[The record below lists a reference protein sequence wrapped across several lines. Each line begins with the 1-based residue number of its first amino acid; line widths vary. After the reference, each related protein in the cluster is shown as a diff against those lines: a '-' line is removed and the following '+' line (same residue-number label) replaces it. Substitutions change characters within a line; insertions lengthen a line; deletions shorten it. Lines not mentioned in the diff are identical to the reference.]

1 MSLRV
6 EQCEIGLNEFLC
18 SAWLSILGAMPQYS
32 FFQTPHWSQI
42 LDASLPY
49 STMSPAR
56 FRFSDKSEA
65 VLPLFQSSKRFGFQK
80 WESLPWGAYGGL
92 LSESQ
97 ISHEHYDAAAQK
109 LLWFRAPI
117 FECCENPLLPG
128 GLRTHPT
135 KSCSNKITH
144 IVTVPDDVDALWA
157 KFQPRNRSAIR
168 RAREEGV
175 VVRYGNDEAAVCA
188 LQQLYQRAQD
198 EYWSGVETVP
208 QLFFDALLQFP
219 DEHIQ
224 VWLAEYKDNVIAADL
239 ILYGKNEAQYFIGAA
254 NRDYAKQNAPRVL
267 MAAIL
272 EDASQRN
279 IGYFNFGGSAGQTG
293 VEQFKGLFGAE
304 EVEYAC
310 YRRKWLLG

>member
-6 EQCEIGLNEFLC
+6 DQFEIGISEQV
-18 SAWLSILGAMPQYS
+18 SSVWLSILGAMPQYS

-42 LDASLPY
+42 LDASLLK

-56 FRFSDKSEA
+56 FRFTDGSEA
-65 VLPLFQSSKRFGFQK
+65 ALPLFQSSKRFGFQK

-92 LSESQ
+92 LSATP
-97 ISHEHYDAAAQK
+97 ISHEHYKAAAKK
-109 LLWFRAPI
+109 LLSFRAPI

-128 GLRTHPT
+128 GLRTHTT
-135 KSCSNKITH
+135 KSCSNKTTH
-144 IVTVPDDVDALWA
+144 IVTVPEDVDALWA

-175 VVRYGNDEAAVCA
+175 VVRSGNDKAAVRA

-208 QLFFDALLQFP
+208 PLFFDALLQYP
-219 DEHIQ
+219 DERMQ
-224 VWLAEYKDNVIAADL
+224 VWLAEYEDNVIAVDL
-239 ILYGKNEAQYFIGAA
+239 VLYGKNEAQYFIGAA
-254 NRDYAKQNAPRVL
+254 NRDYAKQNAPRAL
-267 MAAIL
+267 MAVVL
-272 EDASQRN
+272 EDACQRK
-279 IGYFNFGGSAGQTG
+279 IGHFNFGGSAGQTG
-293 VEQFKGLFGAE
+293 VKQFKGLFGAE
-304 EVEYAC
+304 DVEYSC